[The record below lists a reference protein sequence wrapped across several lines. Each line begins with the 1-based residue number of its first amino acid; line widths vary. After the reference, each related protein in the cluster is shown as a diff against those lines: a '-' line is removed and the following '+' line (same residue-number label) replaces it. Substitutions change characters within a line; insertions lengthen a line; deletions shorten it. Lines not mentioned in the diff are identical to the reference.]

1 LFVADQTNKWA
12 SRPFFICAGLIWFL
26 SESGVGLSAKVE
38 QLQAMIAPAVAALGY
53 ELWGVEF
60 HGHGRPP
67 LLRVFI
73 DHENGINVDDCASA
87 SRQISAVL
95 DVEDP
100 ISTEYTLEV
109 SSPGMDRP
117 LFTLD
122 QFARYIGEWVKVK
135 LRAPFEG
142 RRNFRG
148 RLTGVE
154 GDEIVVAVDDSEYLL
169 PIELVEKANVIPQF
183 VSEKSG
189 KSDKGKTK
197 RELSD
202 GDAIDDDQFAG
213 EPVEREEDDE

>member
-1 LFVADQTNKWA
+1 
-12 SRPFFICAGLIWFL
+12 L
-26 SESGVGLSAKVE
+26 SVKTE
-38 QLQAMIAPAVAALGY
+38 QLQAMVAPAVEALGY
-53 ELWGVEF
+53 ELWGLEF
-60 HGHGRPP
+60 QSHGRPP

-73 DHENGINVDDCASA
+73 DSENGINVDDCAAA

-122 QFARYIGEWVKVK
+122 QFVRYVGEWIKVK
-135 LRAPFEG
+135 LRVPFDG

-183 VSEKSG
+183 ASEKSG
-189 KSDKGKTK
+189 KSDKTKSK

-213 EPVEREEDDE
+213 EPVEHEEDDE